1 VSSLHLTFLSP
12 LQPGLREAFA
22 RFGKVCT
29 VELNYSDD
37 PDAPYITPD
46 NRRLGQL
53 AWLLRAATLTDVDC
67 WTRVPGEPLRPG
79 AIVEAIQA
87 KLATP
92 QPLPNATSIRG
103 RGAA

>member
-1 VSSLHLTFLSP
+1 M
-12 LQPGLREAFA
+12 
-22 RFGKVCT
+22 
-29 VELNYSDD
+29 ELNFSDE

-79 AIVEAIQA
+79 AIVDAMRDR
-87 KLATP
+87 LAATRSA
-92 QPLPNATSIRG
+92 PNAKSQRD

>member
-1 VSSLHLTFLSP
+1 
-12 LQPGLREAFA
+12 
-22 RFGKVCT
+22 VCT
-29 VELNYSDD
+29 VELNYSDE
-37 PDAPYITPD
+37 PDAPFITPD

-79 AIVEAIQA
+79 SIADAIQA
-87 KLATP
+87 KLTNARAV
-92 QPLPNATSIRG
+92 PNVSPHPV